1 MKAAGLQVLAVL
13 YHFWSVLPKESAF
26 VSFPVHL
33 SLYLLLQHVFLH
45 SLLLHAQ
52 DSQLP
57 WHTEKK
63 QYPFALLLA
72 VFWGIPLMDIPGVGN
87 MRFKGIAKIGNY
99 QKYLFFCKERRKSCV
114 LPTVPVSQCSQRIH
128 GPTKVTAHQADTVL
142 LLMSCWDYL
151 KRILNQEWF
160 YLLQTSKNST
170 NLSCSWT
177 SSWKHKHTAFD
188 LKTHTPSLQWL
199 WYKIIWEPKH

>member
-1 MKAAGLQVLAVL
+1 M
-13 YHFWSVLPKESAF
+13 
-26 VSFPVHL
+26 SFPRHL

-52 DSQLP
+52 DLQLP

-63 QYPFALLLA
+63 NPFALLLA
-72 VFWGIPLMDIPGVGN
+72 DFWGIPLMDIPSEGN
-87 MRFKGIAKIGNY
+87 MRFKGIAKMGNY

-114 LPTVPVSQCSQRIH
+114 PPTVPVSQHNQRIY

-151 KRILNQEWF
+151 KPILNQEWF

-170 NLSCSWT
+170 NLSCS
-177 SSWKHKHTAFD
+177 
-188 LKTHTPSLQWL
+188 
-199 WYKIIWEPKH
+199 